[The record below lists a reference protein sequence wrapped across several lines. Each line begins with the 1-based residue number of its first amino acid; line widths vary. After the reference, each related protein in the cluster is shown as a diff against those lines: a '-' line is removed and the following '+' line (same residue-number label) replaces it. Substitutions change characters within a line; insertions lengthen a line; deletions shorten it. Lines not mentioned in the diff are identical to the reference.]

1 MGSFKDVVGH
11 KDILKYISSAV
22 ENNRV
27 SHAYILNGERGSG
40 KKMLVNLFAM
50 TLLCETGD
58 NEPCGKCHS
67 CKQAESGNH
76 PDIIRVTH
84 EKPNSISVDDI
95 RTQVNNTVD
104 IKPYQGPYKVYIIP
118 QADMMTPQAQN
129 AILKTIEEPPSYA
142 VFLLLTENAETLLP
156 TINSRCV
163 MLKLRNIKDTLI
175 KKYLMENLEI
185 PDYKADMCT
194 AFAQGNMGRA
204 IMLANSD
211 HFNEIREE
219 AVQLL
224 KHISEMELNE
234 IVAAVKNISVYK
246 LEITDY
252 LDIIMIW
259 YRDVLLY
266 KATKEIDKVV
276 FKDQLQSI
284 KEQARKSSYEGIE
297 LILESL
303 EKAKARLKAN
313 VNFDLVME
321 LLFLTIKE
329 N

>member
-1 MGSFKDVVGH
+1 M
-11 KDILKYISSAV
+11 
-22 ENNRV
+22 
-27 SHAYILNGERGSG
+27 
-40 KKMLVNLFAM
+40 
-50 TLLCETGD
+50 
-58 NEPCGKCHS
+58 
-67 CKQAESGNH
+67 
-76 PDIIRVTH
+76 
-84 EKPNSISVDDI
+84 
-95 RTQVNNTVD
+95 NNTVD

-118 QADMMTPQAQN
+118 QADLMTPQAQN
-129 AILKTIEEPPSYA
+129 ALLKTIEEPPEYA
-142 VFLLLTENAETLLP
+142 VFLLLTENAETLLA

-175 KKYLMENLEI
+175 KKYLMENLQI
-185 PDYKADMCT
+185 PDYKADVCT

-204 IMLANSD
+204 IMLANSE

-224 KHISEMELNE
+224 KYIHEMELSE
-234 IVAAVKNISVYK
+234 IVSAVKNITVYK
-246 LEITDY
+246 LEIVDY

-266 KATKEIDKVV
+266 KATKDVDKVV
-276 FKDQLQSI
+276 FKDQMTYI

-297 LILESL
+297 LILKSL
-303 EKAKARLKAN
+303 ENAKSRLRAN

>member
-1 MGSFKDVVGH
+1 M
-11 KDILKYISSAV
+11 
-22 ENNRV
+22 
-27 SHAYILNGERGSG
+27 
-40 KKMLVNLFAM
+40 
-50 TLLCETGD
+50 
-58 NEPCGKCHS
+58 
-67 CKQAESGNH
+67 
-76 PDIIRVTH
+76 
-84 EKPNSISVDDI
+84 
-95 RTQVNNTVD
+95 
-104 IKPYQGPYKVYIIP
+104 
-118 QADMMTPQAQN
+118 
-129 AILKTIEEPPSYA
+129 KTIEEPPEYA
-142 VFLLLTENAETLLP
+142 VFLLLTENAEMLLP

-175 KKYLMENLEI
+175 KKYLMEKLQI
-185 PDYKADMCT
+185 PDYKADMCA

-204 IMLANSD
+204 IMLANSE

-224 KHISEMELNE
+224 KYIHEMELSE
-234 IVAAVKNISVYK
+234 IVTAVKNITVYK

-276 FKDQLQSI
+276 FKDQIPFI
-284 KEQARKSSYEGIE
+284 KEQAKKSSYEGIE
-297 LILESL
+297 LILKSIEN
-303 EKAKARLKAN
+303 AKARLKAN

>member
-40 KKMLVNLFAM
+40 KKMLANLFAM

-95 RTQVNNTVD
+95 RTQVNNTAD

>member
-40 KKMLVNLFAM
+40 KKMLANLFAM
-50 TLLCETGD
+50 TLLCENGD